1 MPAGLSGHLLSS
13 SFLDHRLEHADPVDV
28 LLRRRFLVV
37 RRRASTLGPASSL
50 RTLFDAAAVPLV
62 ETLGFGSPRD
72 AVRVADMLV
81 STIRIGTDA
90 QRMPAGAL
98 FVVAWGERL
107 DVPAHMSARQATLRS
122 AQWCLIFNG
131 THLRLSDASR
141 PYSRRFVEFDLD
153 TVADDEAA
161 FSAFWYVMRRLPYEL
176 RQLIDDSERY
186 GADVCRSLEAGVL
199 AASADVLTAL
209 VRPSSN
215 LAHSFEQALTIVYRI
230 LFLLFAEARGLV
242 PVWHQV
248 YRDSYSI
255 AGLVDQTTH
264 ASVSSANGLWDALR
278 AIARLAHAGC
288 LAGDLRVTPFNGRLF
303 APSSAPL
310 AERRGL
316 DDLAAQRALIALT
329 TRRAADGRARER
341 IAYRDLGV
349 EQLGTVYETLLDYE
363 PRLHSAQYAHRG
375 TRHRVVSLERGS
387 GIRKASGTFYTPQ
400 SIADYLVRRTLEPLV
415 RDAPPH
421 RILSLKVVDPAMGS
435 GAFLVT
441 ACRYLARAY
450 ESALIQSGG
459 CHPSDIGDRERVAIR
474 RTIAERCLYGVD
486 VNPIAVQLARL
497 SLWLATLAADRPLT
511 FLDHHLQAGDSLL
524 GTWMSMLA
532 RAPERRHKTTGRD
545 SSTLA
550 LFEPAE
556 VRRALAAALPLRFSL
571 ESVNETLADVK
582 AKEQVLAMLGQR
594 ETELSRWKRVADLWC
609 ACFLG
614 ADSGSIPASA
624 FFDLS
629 DAVLSG
635 AGALPR
641 SMQQRYLEQ
650 AASAARARRLFHWE
664 LEFPEVFF
672 GADGGRRDDAGFD
685 AVIGNPPWDMVRADA
700 GPTDS
705 RAQARAD
712 LAPVLRFTRDSGVY
726 SAQSHGH
733 ANRYQLFTERA
744 LALARRGGRIGLVLP
759 SGLALDHGSAPLRRR
774 LLTECDMDA
783 LVSLD
788 NQRGIFPIHR
798 GVQFLLVTAT
808 AGRPTGVMCC
818 RLGERDPQTLDT
830 AADEPSADSTWFPIR
845 LTPELIHRVSGSGM
859 AIPCFRTAMDLSLAE
874 RMAGLFPPIGD
885 HAGWNARF
893 GRELNATDD
902 RAHFKEAGTGLPVVA
917 GKHLEPFRV
926 HAQLAKVSIT
936 PASARRL
943 LHPPR
948 YERPRL
954 AYRDVAGA
962 SNRVTLIAA
971 VLPADCVS
979 THTVFC
985 LRTPLTLD
993 SQHFLCGLF
1002 NSFVVNYL
1010 VRMRVTT
1017 HVTTATVERLP
1028 LPRRD
1033 DSPRAFREIAAI
1045 ARRLSRRDDPD
1056 AAARLQALVARLY
1069 QLSAA
1074 DFAHVLSTFPLV
1086 SDRERQRA
1094 YDTYIATEAR
1104 RTQR

>member
-28 LLRRRFLVV
+28 LLRRRYLIV

-50 RTLFDAAAVPLV
+50 RTLFDAVAVPLV
-62 ETLGFGSPRD
+62 ETLGFGAPRD

-81 STIRIGTDA
+81 STIRIGADA
-90 QRMPAGAL
+90 QRVPAIAL

-107 DVPAHMSARQATLRS
+107 EVPAHMSARQATLRS

-176 RQLIDDSERY
+176 RQLIDDSERH

-209 VRPSSN
+209 VWPSSN
-215 LAHSFEQALTIVYRI
+215 LADSFEQALTIVYRI

-255 AGLVDQTTH
+255 AGLVDQATH
-264 ASVSSANGLWDALR
+264 ASASSANGLWDALR

-316 DDLAAQRALIALT
+316 DDVAAQRALIALT

-363 PRLHSAQYAHRG
+363 PRLHAARYAQRG

-387 GIRKASGTFYTPQ
+387 GIRKNTGTFYTPQ

-421 RILSLKVVDPAMGS
+421 RI
-435 GAFLVT
+435 
-441 ACRYLARAY
+441 
-450 ESALIQSGG
+450 
-459 CHPSDIGDRERVAIR
+459 
-474 RTIAERCLYGVD
+474 AERCLYGVD
-486 VNPIAVQLARL
+486 VNPMAVQLARL

-511 FLDHHLQAGDSLL
+511 FLDHHLQVGDSLL

-532 RAPERRHKTTGRD
+532 RAPERRRKTSGRD

-550 LFEPAE
+550 LFEPTE
-556 VRRALAAALPLRFSL
+556 MRPALAAALPLRFSL

-582 AKEQVLAMLGQR
+582 AKEQALAMLGRR

-614 ADSGSIPASA
+614 SDGGSIPASA
-624 FFDLS
+624 FCDLS

-650 AASAARARRLFHWE
+650 AASATRARRLFHWE

-672 GADGGRRDDAGFD
+672 GADGGRRDNAGFD
-685 AVIGNPPWDMVRADA
+685 AVIGNPPWDMIRADA
-700 GPTDS
+700 GPADS

-712 LAPVLRFTRDSGVY
+712 LEPILRFTRDSGVY

-798 GVQFLLVTAT
+798 SVQFLLVTAT

-830 AADEPSADSTWFPIR
+830 AADESSVDSTWFPIR
-845 LTPELIHRVSGSGM
+845 LTPELIHRVSGSDM
-859 AIPCFRTAMDLSLAE
+859 AIPCFRTATDLSLAE
-874 RMAGLFPPIGD
+874 RMARLFPPIGD
-885 HAGWNARF
+885 HAGWKARF

-902 RAHFKEAGTGLPVVA
+902 RAHFKETGTGLPVVA

-948 YERPRL
+948 YQRPRL

-985 LRTPLTLD
+985 LRTPLPLD

-1010 VRMRVTT
+1010 IRMRVTT

-1056 AAARLQALVARLY
+1056 AAALLQALVAGLY
-1069 QLSAA
+1069 QLSAD

-1086 SDRERQRA
+1086 SEQERQRA